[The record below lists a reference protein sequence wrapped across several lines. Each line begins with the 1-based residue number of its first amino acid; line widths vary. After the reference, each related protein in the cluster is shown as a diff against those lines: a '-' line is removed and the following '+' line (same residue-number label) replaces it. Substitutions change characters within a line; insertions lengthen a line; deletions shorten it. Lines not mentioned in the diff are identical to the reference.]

1 MPSASVVPL
10 AVFPSGNVTVTVD
23 PGSALPVIC
32 VSSLVTGFTDGTVG
46 AVVSVT
52 TVVAGSDLLPSLSV
66 AVTGS
71 VSPPFRSSFAGISI
85 V

>member
-1 MPSASVVPL
+1 M
-10 AVFPSGNVTVTVD
+10 PSGNVTVTVE

-52 TVVAGSDLLPSLSV
+52 TVVAGSDSLPSLSV
-66 AVTGS
+66 AVTGN
-71 VSPPFRSSFAGISI
+71 VSPPFRSSFAGMSI
-85 V
+85 T

>member
-1 MPSASVVPL
+1 MIVL
-10 AVFPSGNVTVTVD
+10 
-23 PGSALPVIC
+23 
-32 VSSLVTGFTDGTVG
+32 SSLVTGLTVGTVG

-71 VSPPFRSSFAGISI
+71 VSPPFKSSPLGILI
-85 V
+85 T

>member
-10 AVFPSGNVTVTVD
+10 AFVPSGNVTVTVE

-32 VSSLVTGFTDGTVG
+32 VSSLVTGFTDGAVG

-52 TVVAGSDLLPSLSV
+52 TVVAGSD
-66 AVTGS
+66 
-71 VSPPFRSSFAGISI
+71 
-85 V
+85 

>member
-1 MPSASVVPL
+1 M
-10 AVFPSGNVTVTVD
+10 PSGNVTVTVE

-52 TVVAGSDLLPSLSV
+52 TVVAGSDSLPSLSV
-66 AVTGS
+66 AVTGN
-71 VSPPFRSSFAGISI
+71 VSPPLDLRWQEY
-85 V
+85 

>member
-1 MPSASVVPL
+1 
-10 AVFPSGNVTVTVD
+10 VTVEF
-23 PGSALPVIC
+23 GSALPVIC

-52 TVVAGSDLLPSLSV
+52 TVVAGSDLFRSLFV
-66 AVTGS
+66 AVTGN
-71 VSPPFRSSFAGISI
+71 VLVLFRFSFAVTSI

>member
-1 MPSASVVPL
+1 M
-10 AVFPSGNVTVTVD
+10 FPSGNVTVTVD
-23 PGSALPVIC
+23 PGSALPVI
-32 VSSLVTGFTDGTVG
+32 VLSSLVTGFTEGTVG

-71 VSPPFRSSFAGISI
+71 VSPPFKSSLDGMSI
-85 V
+85 T

>member
-1 MPSASVVPL
+1 MPSASVVPV

-23 PGSALPVIC
+23 PGSALPVI
-32 VSSLVTGFTDGTVG
+32 VLSSLVTGFTEGTVG

-71 VSPPFRSSFAGISI
+71 VSPPFKSSLDGMSI
-85 V
+85 T

>member
-1 MPSASVVPL
+1 M
-10 AVFPSGNVTVTVD
+10 FPSGNVTVTVD
-23 PGSALPVIC
+23 PGSALPVI
-32 VSSLVTGFTDGTVG
+32 VLSSLVTGLTDGTVG

-71 VSPPFRSSFAGISI
+71 VSPPFKSSLDGMSI
-85 V
+85 T

>member
-1 MPSASVVPL
+1 MPL
-10 AVFPSGNVTVTVD
+10 AFVPSGNVTVTVEF
-23 PGSALPVIC
+23 GSALPVIC

-52 TVVAGSDLLPSLSV
+52 TVVALSDVLPALSV
-66 AVTGS
+66 AVTGNS
-71 VSPPFRSSFAGISI
+71 SPPFKSSESGIPI